1 MGLGPDIFWGHG
13 DSTLFFPDAL
23 VDLERSRC
31 IVTGGFDFAPRGER
45 HVHRNHVVRA
55 VRLVGVYG

>member
-23 VDLERSRC
+23 VDLERLC
-31 IVTGGFDFAPRGER
+31 CLVIGGFDFTPRGER
-45 HVHRNHVVRA
+45 HVHHNHVVGA
-55 VRLVGVYG
+55 VRLIVVNG